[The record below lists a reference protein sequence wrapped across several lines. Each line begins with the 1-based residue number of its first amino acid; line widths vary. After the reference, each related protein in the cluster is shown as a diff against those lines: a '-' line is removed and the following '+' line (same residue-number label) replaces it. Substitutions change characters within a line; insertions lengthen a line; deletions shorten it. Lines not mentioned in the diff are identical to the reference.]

1 MSEQHPSKSHIRQ
14 TIESRIRLRPPVE
27 EDPRLFGPRKK
38 GLILACCALVAC
50 TGGFSST
57 IYFPGI
63 PYITSDLHA
72 PSIVT
77 TLTAA
82 LFIMFAGIAPV
93 FWASISDFFHMR
105 RFLFMFAMIIY
116 IVASL
121 GAVFVENIWALVVI
135 RCIQSVGVSA
145 GQSIGAGVISDCYPI
160 EKRGAAFGKFI
171 FGVVFGPL
179 LGPILGG
186 LLIMSQESWRATFWF
201 CFAFGIFIFVII
213 FFFLPET
220 YRDNDK
226 FDTFLPTTTSGEDKH
241 DVSTKEKQQEISK
254 KKSFNPIAPFLLLRH
269 PFILIASVVSGI
281 FFGSM
286 FAVETIIPVAY
297 QDVYH
302 FNSWQIGLSYLGAG
316 IGNLLGSAVGG
327 RLSDR
332 LLLRA
337 RRQRG
342 GTAKVEDRLT
352 AHVWFAALLFN
363 ALGLL
368 LFGWSVERKLS
379 VWIAIVAFGIQN
391 FGNNQVMVTVTAY
404 LVDAAPGR
412 GASVTAAA
420 NFVRFFVACILT
432 IAANPMTTA
441 LGSGWTTTLFACLSW
456 LGAGLLL
463 ILKIWG
469 EPLRHWSGF

>member
-1 MSEQHPSKSHIRQ
+1 MSADNQWR
-14 TIESRIRLRPPVE
+14 SRTYRYINSRLRLRPPVE
-27 EDPRLFGPRKK
+27 EDPRLHGRKTK
-38 GLILACCALVAC
+38 AVILSCCALVAC
-50 TGGFSST
+50 TGL
-57 IYFPGI
+57 
-63 PYITSDLHA
+63 PYITADLQA
-72 PSIVT
+72 PSIAT

-93 FWASISDFFHMR
+93 FWASISDYFHMR
-105 RFLFMFAMIIY
+105 RFLFMFAMLIY
-116 IVASL
+116 IVSSL
-121 GAVFVENIWALVVI
+121 GAVFVENIWVLVVI

-160 EKRGAAFGKFI
+160 ETRGAAFGKFI
-171 FGVVFGPL
+171 FGVIFGPL

-186 LLIMSQESWRATFWF
+186 LLIISKESWRATFWF
-201 CFAFGIFIFVII
+201 CFAFGIFILTVI

-220 YRDNDK
+220 YRDNEK
-226 FDTFLPTTTSGEDKH
+226 FDTKLPTAATKQEPDTSPR
-241 DVSTKEKQQEISK
+241 EKQEPEQK

-269 PFILIASVVSGI
+269 PFILIASIVSGI

-286 FAVETIIPVAY
+286 FAVETIIPTAY
-297 QDVYH
+297 QQNYH
-302 FNSWQIGLSYLGAG
+302 FTSWQIGLSFLGAG
-316 IGNLLGSAVGG
+316 IGNLTGSLVGG

-337 RRQRG
+337 RRLRG
-342 GTAKVEDRLT
+342 GRPMVEDRLT
-352 AHVWFAALLFN
+352 PHVWFACLLFN

-432 IAANPMTTA
+432 IVANPMTTA
-441 LGSGWTTTLFACLSW
+441 LGAGWTTTLFAALSW
-456 LGAGLLL
+456 VGAGLLL
-463 ILKIWG
+463 VLKIWG
-469 EPLRHWSGF
+469 EPMRHWSGF